1 MIPPSITVLIEF
13 QAYIVAAFG
22 TYLTGRTIFLPVA
35 GEKRSV
41 GQGYKA
47 AAAHVLTL
55 YALIVPLLFLG
66 AVYEAFEI
74 IYLVRYFI

>member
-1 MIPPSITVLIEF
+1 VIPHSITVLIEI

-22 TYLTGRTIFLPVA
+22 AYLTGRTIFLPVA

-41 GQGYKA
+41 GQRYGVA
-47 AAAHVLTL
+47 AVHNLTL
-55 YALIVPLLFLG
+55 HALIVPLLFFG